1 MSKLTF
7 EVPNI
12 GCAGCVQAIKLE
24 LSDLAG
30 VASVNGD
37 VGTREIQVEFE
48 AACHARNDRRDAE
61 GNRLPASIL
70 TRAVIIFAEAQS

>member
-48 AACHARNDRRDAE
+48 APATRETIVATLKEIDYP
-61 GNRLPASIL
+61 PAS
-70 TRAVIIFAEAQS
+70 